1 MMSEESAEDEVARSY
16 LLLGIGGSGGPEDT
30 N

>member
-1 MMSEESAEDEVARSY
+1 MMSEESAEDEAARFY
-16 LLLGIGGSGGPEDT
+16 LLLGIGDCGGPADT